1 MGKELT
7 VVRADQSPGRRRA
20 VPAKDTTRRQTGLL
34 ARLRPDLSQVTAT
47 VWLLVTALGMSALA
61 LAWSPI
67 STPRALP
74 LAGAVTITTCFTFGL
89 AVRTGGR
96 PLISGTLA
104 LALSAGAVLSGLP
117 ILLAAAAMSTAVVA
131 AILAVLATTPAA
143 GFPVVV
149 RECVVALS
157 IGVIGAFAVEAYPA
171 QVSMTRFGYVALGLA
186 LLGAMVLVY
195 RLGAGLSGLGKRGF
209 VMVLTGIILLTVVLA
224 YTEALTRWGPPGL
237 GASIEDLTE
246 MIQSTLGAVPRPVE
260 FLLGIPALAWGVS
273 TRARRRQGWWVCA
286 FGAAGIA
293 AVASSLLD
301 SAVPLTE
308 AGLAVLY
315 STVIGLGIGYLII
328 RADKFLT
335 GSRGRR
341 GRRLEEAA
349 AHRPEPGRMR
359 ALL

>member
-1 MGKELT
+1 M
-7 VVRADQSPGRRRA
+7 
-20 VPAKDTTRRQTGLL
+20 
-34 ARLRPDLSQVTAT
+34 TAAL
-47 VWLLVTALGMSALA
+47 WLLVTVLGMTALA
-61 LAWSPI
+61 LAWSPLP
-67 STPRALP
+67 TPRWLP
-74 LAGAVTITTCFTFGL
+74 PAGAVTITTCFTFGL

-96 PLISGTLA
+96 PVISGTLA
-104 LALSAGAVLSGLP
+104 LALSAGAVLSELP
-117 ILLAAAAMSTAVVA
+117 VLVAAAAMSTAVVA
-131 AILAVLATTPAA
+131 AILAVLATKPAA

-157 IGVIGAFAVEAYPA
+157 IGVIGAFAVEAYQA
-171 QVSMTRFGYVALGLA
+171 QVSMMRFGYVALGLA

-209 VMVLTGIILLTVVLA
+209 VMVLTGVILLTVVLA
-224 YTEALTRWGPPGL
+224 YTEALTQWGPPGL
-237 GASIEDLTE
+237 GASIGDMTE
-246 MIQSTLGAVPRPVE
+246 MMRSRLGAVPRPLE
-260 FLLGIPALAWGVS
+260 SLLGIPALAWGVS

-286 FGAAGIA
+286 FGAAGIT
-293 AVASSLLD
+293 AVACSLLD
-301 SAVPLTE
+301 PSVPLTE

-315 STVIGLGIGYLII
+315 STVIGLVIGYLII

-341 GRRLEEAA
+341 GRRLEEAT